1 MITGEPVK
9 ALLWPGGRSE
19 LAGERSGDHI
29 LLLFAGQ
36 RVKADR
42 IAGDADRQI
51 RILLRVF
58 YRIEQLFPVQH
69 IDVEM
74 LSPLHRLLVVEV
86 AVQQAHQVV
95 FLR

>member
-9 ALLWPGGRSE
+9 GSPVPGGRSE
-19 LAGERSGDHI
+19 LTGERSGDHI
-29 LLLFAGQ
+29 LLLLAGQ
-36 RVKADR
+36 CVKADR

-58 YRIEQLFPVQH
+58 YRIEQLFPVQY

-74 LSPLHRLLVVEV
+74 LSPSTVSS
-86 AVQQAHQVV
+86 
-95 FLR
+95 

>member
-74 LSPLHRLLVVEV
+74 LSPSTVSSWWK
-86 AVQQAHQVV
+86 
-95 FLR
+95 